1 MNGSSR
7 REIAVALERPR
18 RPGLVLLIAVAAI
31 LVLSLIFTAADAS
44 GAKPPATKPTIVL
57 VHGAW
62 AGPAGWDQVVREL
75 LKHNYTT
82 VTPTLDLMTVAGD
95 VATVQAALDG
105 ISGMKILVGHS
116 YGGFVISGASAG
128 RSDVLG
134 LVYTAAF
141 VPDEGDSI
149 LSLGEGYV
157 PPAVLPHLA
166 FTGEFFNSPSY
177 IAPPFFHS
185 TFAADL
191 SAEQANAMN
200 AEQRPA
206 NAPLLGTQSGPV
218 GWNSLPSWYALS
230 GHDLVIDPALQL
242 FMAERIGATTIEF
255 ADASHVGGFT
265 RYAKSFADLI
275 EEAVRATEA

>member
-1 MNGSSR
+1 MNGSKSTY
-7 REIAVALERPR
+7 IAVGPRERLR
-18 RPGLVLLIAVAAI
+18 RLVMLIAVAGLLA
-31 LVLSLIFTAADAS
+31 LSLVPAAADAS
-44 GAKPPATKPTIVL
+44 IAKPPGSKPTIVL

-62 AGPAGWDQVVREL
+62 AGPSGWDQVVREL
-75 LKHNYTT
+75 RKHGYQT

-95 VATVQAALDG
+95 VATVQSALDD
-105 ISGMKILVGHS
+105 ISGKKILVGHS

-128 RSDVLG
+128 RTDVIG

-166 FTGEFFNSPSY
+166 FTGEFFNSPAY

-206 NAPLLGTQSGPV
+206 NAPILGTSSGPV
-218 GWNSLPSWYALS
+218 GWQSLPSWYAMS
-230 GHDLVIDPALQL
+230 GEDLVIDPALQQ
-242 FMAERIGATTIEF
+242 FMAERAGSTTIEF

-265 RYAKSFADLI
+265 RYAKRFTDLI
-275 EEAVRATEA
+275 EEAVRQTST

>member
-1 MNGSSR
+1 MATVTVS
-7 REIAVALERPR
+7 AF
-18 RPGLVLLIAVAAI
+18 LVV
-31 LVLSLIFTAADAS
+31 SLILTTAGAS
-44 GAKPPATKPTIVL
+44 TAKAPNTKPTIVL

-62 AGPAGWDQVVREL
+62 AGPAGWDQVVRVVQ
-75 LKHNYTT
+75 KHGYTT
-82 VTPTLDLMTVAGD
+82 VTPTLDLLSVSGD
-95 VATVQAALDG
+95 VATVRTALDG
-105 ISGMKILVGHS
+105 IEGDKILVGHS

-149 LSLGEGYV
+149 ISLGEGYV

-191 SAEQANAMN
+191 SPEQANAMN

-206 NAPLLGTQSGPV
+206 NAPLLGTPSGQV
-218 GWNSLPSWYALS
+218 GWHALPSWYALS
-230 GHDLVIDPALQL
+230 GQDLVIDPALQL

-265 RYAKSFADLI
+265 RYAKRFADLI
-275 EEAVRATEA
+275 EEAVAATN